1 MGTLTHSQA
10 ALREGRY
17 DTRYWVAAG
26 VKMLTYKQTEAYA
39 PAMNAL
45 QPAPNARRPA
55 SRKHRLPPWRAA
67 FLWTWSAQICV
78 NSLPHRL
85 RVVVNI

>member
-1 MGTLTHSQA
+1 
-10 ALREGRY
+10 
-17 DTRYWVAAG
+17 
-26 VKMLTYKQTEAYA
+26 MLTYKQTEAYA

-55 SRKHRLPPWRAA
+55 SRKHRPHPWRAA